1 LGGWRGGCVI
11 FREVELFE
19 FLKNKIPDLESG
31 TATERFDAVSM
42 NQRAIFELKCR
53 RTHYDDLMIEQSKWA
68 KMVEIGLL
76 RGFRAFYVSSTPL
89 GIYCWELDALKPPK
103 WQMKALPNRT
113 DFPGSQTTT
122 RPVGFLHI
130 DSAWDL
136 LRHTENPFIA

>member
-1 LGGWRGGCVI
+1 MGGWRGGCLI

-19 FLKNKIPDLESG
+19 FLKERIPDLESG

-42 NQRAIFELKCR
+42 HHRAIFELKCR

-68 KMVEIGLL
+68 KLVEIGLL
-76 RGFRAFYVSSTPL
+76 RGFRAFYISSTPL

-103 WQMKALPNRT
+103 WQMKALPNKT
-113 DFPGSQTTT
+113 DFAHSRHTV

-130 DSAWDL
+130 DQADDL
-136 LRHTENPFIA
+136 LRHTENPFA